1 MMNPKEQITK
11 KPKELKEQ
19 YENKWNEGLQMVK
32 CPLNWTL
39 LGKNVDKF
47 NDNLILKAWKYG
59 FSVVSLLC
67 KLMRDMK
74 TNLMCLLLVYLFIV
88 DEPCRVN
95 LLKEPVQRFNT
106 ELVS

>member
-1 MMNPKEQITK
+1 VGLEQ
-11 KPKELKEQ
+11 
-19 YENKWNEGLQMVK
+19 
-32 CPLNWTL
+32 
-39 LGKNVDKF
+39 NVDKF
-47 NDNLILKAWKYG
+47 NDNLILKAWKYR

-95 LLKEPVQRFNT
+95 LLKEPVQRFDT
-106 ELVS
+106 ELAS